1 MTKWS
6 TLYRALHG
14 AITAFLLSATA
25 NCETSCI
32 TAPSPPAT
40 DVRVYAGQSIQAAVD
55 ANPPGTAFVL
65 AAGTHVRQTVIPKNG
80 DTFTGEAGTVMDG
93 EGVTRYAFT
102 GHNGSTWVNNVTIRR
117 IAVTRY
123 APPAQMGAI
132 RAGGHD
138 RTQSTS
144 GWVLDSLDVHHNA
157 NLGVRI
163 GNRIQVLRSNL
174 HHNGTINLGG
184 VAIGA
189 LVDGVESAYGNS
201 GCPND
206 PGFEAGGSKFAGT
219 ESLIVRN
226 SFFHHNCGPGLWL
239 DSDNINYV
247 LENNRVED
255 NAREGIVS
263 EISYRGVIRHNV
275 VSRNG
280 WPTDPFRANGWG
292 WDAGIGIHAS
302 SDVEVYG
309 NTVEDNFN
317 GIIAIQQNRGSGA
330 YGPYLVQNLYVHD
343 NRVKQNTPEGPG
355 LLNAAAGAV
364 QDVGD
369 NAIFNTRNNR
379 FQNNTYYLLPV
390 APGNS
395 QGFQWANAGKS
406 VAQWKAL
413 GQDVKGTF
421 NRRRTRSGRAAVFTS
436 PRPSAFSSLAPRT
449 P

>member
-1 MTKWS
+1 M
-6 TLYRALHG
+6 
-14 AITAFLLSATA
+14 TAFSVSTRAD
-25 NCETSCI
+25 CETSCM
-32 TAPSPPAT
+32 TAPLPPAT
-40 DVRVYAGQSIQAAVD
+40 EVRIRAGQSIQAAVD
-55 ANPPGTAFVL
+55 AHPAGTSFVL

-93 EGVTRYAFT
+93 EGVTPYAFT
-102 GHNGSTWVNNVTIRR
+102 GYNGSMWVNDVTIRR

-123 APPAQMGAI
+123 VPPAQMGAI

-163 GNRIQVLRSNL
+163 GNHMRVLHSNL
-174 HHNGTINLGG
+174 HHNGTLNIGG

-189 LVDGVESAYGNS
+189 LVDGIESAYGNN
-201 GCPND
+201 GCSND

-219 ESLIVRN
+219 DSLIVRN

-239 DSDNINYV
+239 DTDNINYV

-255 NAREGIVS
+255 NTREGIVS
-263 EISYRGVIRHNV
+263 EISYKGVIRNNAV
-275 VSRNG
+275 RRNG
-280 WPTDPFRANGWG
+280 WRTDPFRAKGWG

-317 GIIAIQQNRGSGA
+317 VIIAIQQNRGRGA

-343 NRVKQNTPEGPG
+343 NRVKQNTPEGRG

-369 NAIFNTRNNR
+369 NAIFTSRNNR
-379 FQNNTYYLLPV
+379 FRKNTYYLLP
-390 APGNS
+390 AARCNS
-395 QGFQWANAGKS
+395 QEFQWYNAGKS
-406 VAQWKAL
+406 DAQWKSV
-413 GQDVKGTF
+413 GNDISGTF
-421 NRRRTRSGRAAVFTS
+421 NR
-436 PRPSAFSSLAPRT
+436 
-449 P
+449 